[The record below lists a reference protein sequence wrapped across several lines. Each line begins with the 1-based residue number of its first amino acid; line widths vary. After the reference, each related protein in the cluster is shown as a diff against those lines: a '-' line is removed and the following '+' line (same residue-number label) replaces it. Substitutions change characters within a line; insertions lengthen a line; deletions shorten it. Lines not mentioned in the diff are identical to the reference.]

1 MPENDTFDDPT
12 APPLSVSE
20 KQAAEKRAEATSEA
34 LDNVSLPRHVATPGR
49 LVEPLRCFSAAW
61 KVAEPVEISPASS
74 SLATPSLP
82 ARGRRGAAHLRTAG
96 SALVNWWRAV
106 TIQGLCVAVLWLIGL
121 LLLHVPLAPVWALI
135 AGLMTLVPNF
145 GGIIALLGPAFAILV
160 SQPNMYRLCFL
171 LGLYALIVV
180 IDQLVLQPMIMKRVT
195 RVPIWAS
202 ILVPIVLGIVI
213 PFWGI
218 LLAPPL
224 LAVVYAFR
232 RPRPQA

>member
-1 MPENDTFDDPT
+1 MPENETVNDP
-12 APPLSVSE
+12 PEQPLVISE
-20 KQAAEKRAEATSEA
+20 VASSD
-34 LDNVSLPRHVATPGR
+34 DNVAQPA
-49 LVEPLRCFSAAW
+49 
-61 KVAEPVEISPASS
+61 EISPASS
-74 SLATPSLP
+74 SVATSSVP
-82 ARGRRGAAHLRTAG
+82 AQGRGGAAHLRTAG
-96 SALVNWWRAV
+96 TALVNWWRAV
-106 TIQGLCVAVLWLIGL
+106 TIEGLCVAVLWLIGL

-145 GGIIALLGPAFAILV
+145 GGIIALLGPAFSILV
-160 SQPNMYRLCFL
+160 SQPSMYRLCFL

-202 ILVPIVLGIVI
+202 ILAPIVLGIVI